1 MLIKK
6 EEKVPVVRLVSKYD
20 DDYRPDNVHE
30 PVVYTEATRIED
42 VLPFNKDDLQDPEPI
57 LIQAP
62 TGFGKTWWILNVV
75 LPVVIRQGGKLLI
88 VSNRVAVSIQQKLA
102 VVKIVEGKNSKWVKP
117 PYSLILKDR
126 EDFGLVEGS
135 NKDSVVKIM
144 TYQRL
149 KEFLDREEGQ
159 TYANQVTVVVAD
171 ECHYFTSDSPFNR
184 GTAKLLDIFPQLFKK
199 AKRIYLSA
207 TPEDFIVPLAEKEL
221 QIPEGMTLERMESVI
236 GGIPRRHYKTP
247 KAREYPSIKWYRFV
261 SAKYATLPVRY
272 FNEYR
277 DLLEQ
282 IKATGNEGW
291 LIFVQSKEEGRK
303 LVEEI
308 GSDACFISA
317 DSKDSEEWQTLL
329 SEERLPC
336 RILVTTSVLDCG
348 INISDGNLKHVVIPY
363 VDRAMFMQS
372 LGRKR
377 FKDAPQFTLYVKAVD
392 KQRLNGLMKQNRDLV
407 ILADKIED
415 MEEKGKDINR
425 VIDEFLDANVSQ
437 AELALVYY
445 KKSERKWRLNYPYA
459 HKLHRQQLFYQSLKV
474 DVDQHGESAFP
485 RLVHQW
491 LDQPDAYDEQNWLG
505 YDIAKEGMQALLAFL
520 GEYNGRLLSTESE
533 QRTFS
538 ITLHRYYKSITGD
551 RRNDNRGD
559 GYKKT
564 SALNTCLKKLGIS
577 GEVKSK
583 GKNNGWSFNM
593 VVGGGIKE
601 PSEEND

>member
-1 MLIKK
+1 MLKK
-6 EEKVPVVRLVSKYD
+6 EPPKEAVARWVSKYD
-20 DDYRPDNVHE
+20 DDYRPKNVHKPE
-30 PVVYTEATRIED
+30 VITDECLINEVLSFNEED
-42 VLPFNKDDLQDPEPI
+42 LKDPDPI

-62 TGFGKTWWILNVV
+62 TGFGKTWWVLNVI
-75 LPVVIRQGGKLLI
+75 LTFLLLIGGKMLL

-102 VVKIVEGKNSKWVKP
+102 VVKIVEGKNSKWTKP
-117 PYSLILKDR
+117 PYSQILRDK
-126 EDFGLVEGS
+126 EDFEVVKGS
-135 NKDSVVKIM
+135 KKDSVAKIM

-149 KEFLDREEGQ
+149 KEFLDTEEGQ

-184 GTAKLLDIFPQLFKK
+184 DTAKLLDIFPLLFKK

-207 TPEDFIVPLAEKEL
+207 TPEDVIVPLAEKEL

-277 DLLEQ
+277 DLLEE

-329 SEERLPC
+329 SEEKLPC

-348 INISDGNLKHVVIPY
+348 ININDGNLKHVVIPY

-415 MEEKGKDINR
+415 MEENGKDINR
-425 VIDEFLDANVSQ
+425 VVDELLDSNISQ
-437 AELALVYY
+437 ARLALVYY
-445 KKSERKWRLNYPYA
+445 KKSERKWRLNYLYA
-459 HKLHRQQLFYQSLKV
+459 HKLPRQQLFYQSLKV
-474 DVDQHGESAFP
+474 AVDQHGKSAFP

-491 LDQPDAYDEQNWLG
+491 LGQPDASDDRNWLG
-505 YDIAKEGMQALLAFL
+505 YSAANEDMQELLSFL
-520 GEYNGRLLSTESE
+520 GEYSGRHLTSEDE
-533 QRTFS
+533 QREFS
-538 ITLHRYYKSITGD
+538 DELHCFYQKITK
-551 RRNDNRGD
+551 N
-559 GYKKT
+559 KKEPKGKRKFLEMA
-564 SALNTCLKKLGIS
+564 ALNNCLEELGIS
-577 GEVKSK
+577 GAVR
-583 GKNNGWSFNM
+583 NGGA
-593 VVGGGIKE
+593 GGGWHFSME
-601 PSEEND
+601 AVNDAGVTAEQE

>member
-6 EEKVPVVRLVSKYD
+6 EVKAPVARLISKYD
-20 DDYRPDNVHE
+20 DDYRPKNVHE
-30 PVVYTEATRIED
+30 PVIFTEATRIDD
-42 VLPFNKDDLQDPEPI
+42 VLSFNEDDLQDPEPI

-207 TPEDFIVPLAEKEL
+207 TPEDFSVPLAEKEL

-236 GGIPRRHYKTP
+236 GGIPRRHYTLPKT
-247 KAREYPSIKWYRFV
+247 RQYPSIQWYRFV
-261 SAKYATLPVRY
+261 SEKYATLPVRY

-348 INISDGNLKHVVIPY
+348 ININDGNLKHVVIPY

-392 KQRLNGLMKQNRDLV
+392 KRRLNGLMKQNRDLV
-407 ILADKIED
+407 ILADKISKSKSFKWTLD
-415 MEEKGKDINR
+415 R
-425 VIDEFLDANVSQ
+425 FLEPNVTQ
-437 AELALVYY
+437 AERTLLYLD
-445 KKSERKWRLNYPYA
+445 STGEWRANYLYI
-459 HKLHRQQLFYQSLKV
+459 HKLHRQQYFYNQLKQLV
-474 DVDQHGESAFP
+474 ELYGDSAFP

-491 LDQPDAYDEQNWLG
+491 LGQSDAYEDRNWLG
-505 YDIAKEGMQALLAFL
+505 YNIAKEGIQDLLSFL
-520 GEYNGRLLSTESE
+520 GNYRDRHVTSVEERRDFSNG
-533 QRTFS
+533 
-538 ITLHRYYKSITGD
+538 LHQFYQKITG
-551 RRNDNRGD
+551 N
-559 GYKKT
+559 KKIPR
-564 SALNTCLKKLGIS
+564 SKEGFLGMDALNNCLEELGIS
-577 GEVKSK
+577 GAVR
-583 GKNNGWSFNM
+583 NGGA
-593 VVGGGIKE
+593 GGGWYFSME
-601 PSEEND
+601 AVDDAGVTAEQE

>member
-1 MLIKK
+1 MLKK
-6 EEKVPVVRLVSKYD
+6 EPPKEAVARWVSKYD
-20 DDYRPDNVHE
+20 DDYRPKNVHE
-30 PVVYTEATRIED
+30 PVIFTEATCIDD
-42 VLPFNKDDLQDPEPI
+42 VLSFNEDDLQDPEPI

-62 TGFGKTWWILNVV
+62 TGFGKTWWIINVV
-75 LPVVIRQGGKLLI
+75 LPVVVQLGGLMLI
-88 VSNRVAVSIQQKLA
+88 ASNRTATSIQQKMEVA
-102 VVKIVEGKNSKWVKP
+102 KKVEGKDTKWTKR
-117 PYSLILKDR
+117 PYSLVIKDW
-126 EDFGLVEGS
+126 EDFGPVKVMTLQRLNEFLKKEEGIAYA
-135 NKDSVVKIM
+135 KKVSVVVI
-144 TYQRL
+144 
-149 KEFLDREEGQ
+149 
-159 TYANQVTVVVAD
+159 D

-184 GTAKLLDIFPQLFKK
+184 NTAKLLDVFPELFKK

-207 TPEDFIVPLAEKEL
+207 TPEDFIPPLAEKEL
-221 QIPEGMTLERMESVI
+221 QILEGMTLERMESVI

-272 FNEYR
+272 FNEYS
-277 DLLEQ
+277 DLLEE
-282 IKATGNEGW
+282 IEATGNEGW
-291 LIFVQSKEEGRK
+291 LIFVQSKEEGKK

-329 SEERLPC
+329 SEEKLPC
-336 RILVTTSVLDCG
+336 RVLVTTSVLDCG
-348 INISDGNLKHVVIPY
+348 VNINDDNLKHVVIPY

-377 FKDAPQFTLYVKAVD
+377 FKGAPQFTLYVKAVD
-392 KQRLNGLMKQNRDLV
+392 KRRLNELINRNRNLI
-407 ILADKIED
+407 ILADKITKSKSFKWILD
-415 MEEKGKDINR
+415 R
-425 VIDEFLDANVSQ
+425 FLEPNVTQ
-437 AELALVYY
+437 AERTLLYLD
-445 KKSERKWRLNYPYA
+445 STGDWRANYLYI
-459 HKLHRQQLFYQSLKV
+459 HKLHRQQYFYNQLKQLIELYG
-474 DVDQHGESAFP
+474 DSAFP
-485 RLVHQW
+485 RLAHQW
-491 LDQPDAYDEQNWLG
+491 LGQSDAYDEQNWLG
-505 YDIAKEGMQALLAFL
+505 YDVAKEGIQALLAFL

-564 SALNTCLKKLGIS
+564 SALNTCLKKLGIN

-583 GKNNGWSFNM
+583 GPDSGWVFNM
-593 VVGGGIKE
+593 VAGGGIKE